1 VTRGNSAGPP
11 TRRLARLL
19 VLGAVLVGMAGAA
32 EARAAREAPA
42 RVNLEC
48 TNLRRLSDNF
58 VLDLKLRFSFSR
70 RERRYVRFE
79 NAGRGWQLVGQ
90 RPYAEVTPTRI
101 VMADDAA
108 LTAYVERLTG
118 DYYQIDHTA
127 TGLSVWGRC
136 VPVGGMWRAL

>member
-1 VTRGNSAGPP
+1 MTRGNSAGPP
-11 TRRLARLL
+11 TRRFARLL
-19 VLGAVLVGMAGAA
+19 VLGAGLVGAAGAA
-32 EARAAREAPA
+32 EARAGPGAAGAGRPRMHEPAPPQRQLRARPQAALQLQPA
-42 RVNLEC
+42 RAA
-48 TNLRRLSDNF
+48 
-58 VLDLKLRFSFSR
+58 
-70 RERRYVRFE
+70 YVRFE